1 MLQGWKYKGGI
12 AVAVQVRNFSAQK
25 HARLRLSALRRF
37 TNITNTNQHATMVF
51 GRKTAPATTP
61 ANDYGAPA
69 VRSNKLHRP
78 LLAANHALHTISSL
92 IVLGISAYFI
102 NEYTHNTHLRY
113 WVALVC
119 YLSFPPTLP

>member
-1 MLQGWKYKGGI
+1 M
-12 AVAVQVRNFSAQK
+12 A
-25 HARLRLSALRRF
+25 
-37 TNITNTNQHATMVF
+37 F
-51 GRKTAPATTP
+51 GRRRNNAAAP

-78 LLAANHALHTISSL
+78 LLAATHALHIASSI

-102 NEYTHNTHLRY
+102 NNFTHNTHLRY

-119 YLSFPPTLP
+119 RLLSAPPPPLLLPLTPPSRPL